1 MANLSR
7 VKTWNA
13 GEILTHS
20 ALNAEFDNILNN
32 ASTLVSTI
40 TALSVS
46 NDPAVIIISNS
57 DVSINDTD
65 QIGRLD
71 FQSYVG
77 DGTGSGSTQNI
88 NARIRVIADDVT
100 GASEDATVDFQGI
113 VAGTLTTMFSYGAN
127 IMTIQPDLEA
137 ASAILRLVSDQ
148 NDDAGDGWEF
158 KVTNG
163 GVLTLGNDIASA
175 GSYVAHLTMTPNSTL
190 ASSIVAFPGLTTFAA
205 DSTFTGDILSNAS
218 ASTSL
223 GSASAE
229 LSNVFIA
236 DDSFIN
242 LGNDQDVLIGY
253 NTTRAGLDIKATE
266 GAALAVFLSAD
277 EGDDAGDEWKLNVA
291 DAGVITLG
299 NDIASAGTHVTH
311 LTFTPHATVTSSTA
325 AFGGI
330 VTANA
335 FQGDITGNV
344 TGNASGTALT
354 VTQAAQT
361 AITSVGTLT
370 ALQVDNININGNAIT
385 STAGTDLTI
394 SPVSGQQIVL
404 DGAIVVDAGV
414 VTGATSITSTAFVGD
429 ITGDVTGTS
438 DVATVATTVT
448 ITDNESTDESNA
460 IIFTA
465 GGDIDGGNLGLE
477 SDGDLTYNPST
488 GKVTATGFVGALTGN
503 VTGNAS
509 GTALTVT
516 QAAQTAITSVG
527 TLTGLALSGTFTL
540 DKGADVASTAGVMTL
555 GADGNYFDITG
566 TNSIT
571 GIATLGV
578 GTEVTLHFDAAAVLV
593 HDGTN
598 FALPGAANITC
609 AAGDEFTFVEY
620 ASADWRCVSYA
631 LASGS
636 AIVGGSAGLKLLSTQ
651 TISGN
656 AASVVFTGLSSTYDH
671 YMIFMDNV
679 TGETDGAFLW
689 GRASDDSGSS
699 FEADAADY
707 HYAYTQVISNGSL
720 YTEHA
725 EAADNATKFIF
736 TGSGPGNAAGET
748 LSGQIMLSQ
757 HDATGN
763 RLHVSLIGTNWYAT
777 AGALVTGRGG
787 GSAFV
792 AAGYDQFQLLM
803 STGGING
810 TFSIYG
816 VTK

>member
-7 VKTWNA
+7 IKTWNS
-13 GEILTHS
+13 GEILTHTD
-20 ALNAEFDNILNN
+20 LNAEFQNILDN

-40 TALSVS
+40 TALTIS
-46 NDPAVIIISNS
+46 NDPGVLIISNS
-57 DVSINDTD
+57 DVSINDDD
-65 QIGRLD
+65 QIGRID
-71 FQSYVG
+71 FRAYVG
-77 DGTGSGSTQNI
+77 DGTGSGSSHNI
-88 NARIRVIADDVT
+88 NARIHVVADDVT
-100 GASEDATVDFQGI
+100 GATEDATVTFQGI

-190 ASSIVAFPGLTTFAA
+190 AASIVAFPGLTTFAA

-335 FQGDITGNV
+335 FEGN
-344 TGNASGTALT
+344 
-354 VTQAAQT
+354 
-361 AITSVGTLT
+361 I
-370 ALQVDNININGNAIT
+370 
-385 STAGTDLTI
+385 
-394 SPVSGQQIVL
+394 
-404 DGAIVVDAGV
+404 
-414 VTGATSITSTAFVGD
+414 
-429 ITGDVTGTS
+429 
-438 DVATVATTVT
+438 
-448 ITDNESTDESNA
+448 
-460 IIFTA
+460 
-465 GGDIDGGNLGLE
+465 
-477 SDGDLTYNPST
+477 
-488 GKVTATGFVGALTGN
+488 TGN

-527 TLTGLALSGTFTL
+527 TLTGLALSGTFTQ

-578 GTEVTLHFDAAAVLV
+578 GTFVTLHFDAAATLV
-593 HDGTN
+593 HHSTD
-598 FALPGAANITC
+598 LIMPGAANVVC
-609 AAGDEFTFVEY
+609 AAGDEFTFVEF
-620 ASADWRCVSYA
+620 ATADWRCVSYA
-631 LASGS
+631 LASGK
-636 AIVGGSAGLKLLSTQ
+636 AIVASVAATVTITDNESTDESNAIIFTAGGDVDGGDLGLESDGTLTYNPSTGKVTATGFVGSGDSITGIESYSPRGLICSMDTDADHDVAISVGGVKDATNTVNMTLAAILTKRIDSPWTVGDNNGGIKVASGGVLANTMYYIWLIKRSDTGVVDALFSLSATDPTLPTNYDYERLIGSVLTNSSSTIVSFTQSGDYFQYLEFDSGGPVNDIADASVTTSYETGTLSVPPLCIAHIYGYSYNPAMTGSSLHLWLKTKGQTLAFAGSDSWLVVDSSVAMDTTGREGVIKVDASREVEYTAYYDEDGGSP
-651 TISGN
+651 
-656 AASVVFTGLSSTYDH
+656 AASVSISTFGFW
-671 YMIFMDNV
+671 ML
-679 TGETDGAFLW
+679 T
-689 GRASDDSGSS
+689 R
-699 FEADAADY
+699 
-707 HYAYTQVISNGSL
+707 SN
-720 YTEHA
+720 
-725 EAADNATKFIF
+725 
-736 TGSGPGNAAGET
+736 P
-748 LSGQIMLSQ
+748 
-757 HDATGN
+757 
-763 RLHVSLIGTNWYAT
+763 
-777 AGALVTGRGG
+777 
-787 GSAFV
+787 
-792 AAGYDQFQLLM
+792 
-803 STGGING
+803 
-810 TFSIYG
+810 
-816 VTK
+816 